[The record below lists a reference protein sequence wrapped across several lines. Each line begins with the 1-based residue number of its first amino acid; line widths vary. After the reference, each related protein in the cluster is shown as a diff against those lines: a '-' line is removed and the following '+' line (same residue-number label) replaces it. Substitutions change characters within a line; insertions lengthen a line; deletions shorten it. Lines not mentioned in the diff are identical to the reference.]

1 MDNCTHPP
9 EGIIDDGYAEST
21 REIHP
26 GYFQITRARQTKC
39 TACGMLFNNQIDL
52 DAIGS
57 NRSVDGFY
65 GVNYEEI

>member
-9 EGIIDDGYAEST
+9 ECIIDDGYAEST
-21 REIHP
+21 REVRP
-26 GYFQITRARQTKC
+26 GYFQTTRIRQDKC
-39 TACGMLFNNQIDL
+39 TACGMIFNSRTDE
-52 DAIGS
+52 DACSS